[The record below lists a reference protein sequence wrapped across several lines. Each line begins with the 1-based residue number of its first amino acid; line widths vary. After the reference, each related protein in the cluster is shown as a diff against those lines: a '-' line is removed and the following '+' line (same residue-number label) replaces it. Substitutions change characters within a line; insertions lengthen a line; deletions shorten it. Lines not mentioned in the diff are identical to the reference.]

1 MSIRNKLTAQLQKVQ
16 KELSLS
22 HLSFSDLEK
31 FKNETRKNF
40 DDALDRLMDK
50 KGIFRRVNA
59 RRDFLKLWHHHGKQI
74 SLPINWRY
82 LLSAPFIYGMVI
94 PAVVWNISV
103 EIYHQICFRLY
114 GIPTV
119 KPRDY
124 FVYDRQ
130 LLSCLNQWE
139 KINCY
144 YCSYVNNLIRYSAE
158 ISGRTERYWCPIKY
172 VRRVKDTHSQYAKFI
187 DIKDEKKF
195 RQEWDKLRDFS
206 DINKKNL
213 N

>member
-1 MSIRNKLTAQLQKVQ
+1 MSVKKNLLNQLQSIHKQ
-16 KELSLS
+16 LSLP
-22 HLSFSDLEK
+22 HLSFSKLEK
-31 FKNETRKNF
+31 ISQETKKYFDEALKKLEVKYNF
-40 DDALDRLMDK
+40 IK
-50 KGIFRRVNA
+50 KIDI
-59 RRDFLKLWHHHGKQI
+59 RRDYLRLWQRRGKPFTI
-74 SLPINWRY
+74 PINWRY
-82 LLSAPFIYGMVI
+82 LLSTPFIYGMIIPSVI
-94 PAVVWNISV
+94 WNISI

-119 KPRDY
+119 KPKDY

-130 LLSCLNQWE
+130 LLACLNFWE
-139 KINCY
+139 KLNCY

-158 ISGRTERYWCPIKY
+158 IGGRTERYWCPIKY

-206 DINKKNL
+206 DISK
-213 N
+213 